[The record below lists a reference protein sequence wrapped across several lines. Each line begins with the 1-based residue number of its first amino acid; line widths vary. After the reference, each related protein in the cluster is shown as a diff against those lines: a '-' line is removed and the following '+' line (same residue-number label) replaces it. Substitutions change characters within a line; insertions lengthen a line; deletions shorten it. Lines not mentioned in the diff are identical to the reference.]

1 MIRTHDIRSLTDFRN
16 NAKDHLDRI
25 AHTNQP
31 EVLTVNGE
39 ARGVVLSP
47 AAFDELVADAEYARN
62 LKAIRNGLLALREG
76 ATIPAEQV
84 FAQLEQELERGVS
97 G

>member
-1 MIRTHDIRSLTDFRN
+1 MIRAHDIRSLTDFRN

-25 AHTNQP
+25 AQSRRP

-47 AAFDELVADAEYARN
+47 EAFDELVADAEYARN
-62 LKAIRNGLLALREG
+62 LKAIRSGLDALKRG
-76 ATIPAEQV
+76 QTIPADDA
-84 FAQLEQELERGVS
+84 FAQVAKELGLDAQ